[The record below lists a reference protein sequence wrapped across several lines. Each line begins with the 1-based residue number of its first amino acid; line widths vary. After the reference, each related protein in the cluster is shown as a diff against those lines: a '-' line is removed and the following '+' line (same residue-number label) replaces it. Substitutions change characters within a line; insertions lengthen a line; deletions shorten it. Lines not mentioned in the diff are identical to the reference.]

1 MVYGKDT
8 LQFDKTTFMKVA
20 INNNVY
26 ISLNVGYGSEVMG
39 QVIVHWSANW

>member
-20 INNNVY
+20 TNNKTCV
-26 ISLNVGYGSEVMG
+26 SLNVGYGNEVMG
-39 QVIVHWSANW
+39 QVIVPWSEN